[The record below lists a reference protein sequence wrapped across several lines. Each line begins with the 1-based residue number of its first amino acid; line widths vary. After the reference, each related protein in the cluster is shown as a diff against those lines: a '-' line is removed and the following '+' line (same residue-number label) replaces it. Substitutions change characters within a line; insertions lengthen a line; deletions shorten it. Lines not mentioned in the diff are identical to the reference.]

1 MEDASKPKTG
11 DTIKIVDNKT
21 GNTLKTYTVVVFG
34 DVNGDGIYDG
44 QDATVVSMIIG
55 GMIRPDAATRLAADC
70 NHDGVIN
77 SADLTLLEEAGILLS
92 QVDQLENIQTS
103 SVFAA
108 YSEIISQDVPAEE
121 PKTDEPTEEKPT
133 SLVRKFYENLVSFF
147 RYLFKIL

>member
-1 MEDASKPKTG
+1 MKTG
-11 DTIKIVDNKT
+11 DTIKIVDDKT

-77 SADLTLLEEAGILLS
+77 SSDLTLLEEAGILLS

-121 PKTDEPTEEKPT
+121 PKTDETTEEKPT

-147 RYLFKIL
+147 RYLFKVL